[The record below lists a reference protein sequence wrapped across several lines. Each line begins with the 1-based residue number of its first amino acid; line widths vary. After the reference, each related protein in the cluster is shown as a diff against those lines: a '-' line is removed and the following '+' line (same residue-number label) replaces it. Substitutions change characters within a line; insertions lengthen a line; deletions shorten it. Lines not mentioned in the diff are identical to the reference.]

1 MAIVGATKRAGGD
14 GDDFAWM
21 KNADFALETGEYT
34 KSTKAAGGLDFTGE
48 SDAFPKAYGIGFFV
62 VKTEGGAYLFG
73 EKEFEGVGAE
83 VEDGGAKGRGGHR
96 EVKADW

>member
-1 MAIVGATKRAGGD
+1 MGATKRAGGD

-21 KNADFALETGEYT
+21 KNADFALETGENT

-73 EKEFEGVGAE
+73 EEEFESIGTE
-83 VEDGGAKGRGGHR
+83 VEYGGTKGRGGHR

>member
-21 KNADFALETGEYT
+21 KNADFALETGENT
-34 KSTKAAGGLDFTGE
+34 ESTKAAGGLDFASE

-73 EKEFEGVGAE
+73 EEEFESVGAE

>member
-1 MAIVGATKRAGGD
+1 MAIVGATERAGGD

-21 KNADFALETGEYT
+21 KNADFALETGENT

-73 EKEFEGVGAE
+73 EE
-83 VEDGGAKGRGGHR
+83 
-96 EVKADW
+96 

>member
-21 KNADFALETGEYT
+21 KNSDFALEMGENT
-34 KSTKAAGGLDFTGE
+34 KSTKAVGGLDFTSE

-73 EKEFEGVGAE
+73 EE
-83 VEDGGAKGRGGHR
+83 
-96 EVKADW
+96 

>member
-73 EKEFEGVGAE
+73 EEEFKGVGAE
-83 VEDGGAKGRGGHR
+83 VEDGGADGRAGHR